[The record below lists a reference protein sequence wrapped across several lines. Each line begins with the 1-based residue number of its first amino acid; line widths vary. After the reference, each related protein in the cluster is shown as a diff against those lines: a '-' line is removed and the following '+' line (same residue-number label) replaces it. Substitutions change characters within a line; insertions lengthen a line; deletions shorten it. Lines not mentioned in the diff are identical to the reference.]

1 MFYSRYSLDFK
12 DFFIHINDPV
22 SLNNVSLSHETF
34 GSPKY
39 GTLIFSCRK
48 KSNLKIKL
56 VFDLIRSDQ

>member
-39 GTLIFSCRK
+39 GTLIFCSRK
-48 KSNLKIKL
+48 KKQLENK
-56 VFDLIRSDQ
+56 VGVRFD

>member
-1 MFYSRYSLDFK
+1 MMFYSRYSLDFK

-39 GTLIFSCRK
+39 GTLIFCCRK
-48 KSNLKIKL
+48 KKQLENK
-56 VFDLIRSDQ
+56 VAVRFD

>member
-34 GSPKY
+34 GFPIY
-39 GTLIFSCRK
+39 GTLIFCCRK
-48 KSNLKIKL
+48 KKQLENK
-56 VFDLIRSDQ
+56 VGVRFD

>member
-39 GTLIFSCRK
+39 GTLIFCCRK
-48 KSNLKIKL
+48 KKQLENK
-56 VFDLIRSDQ
+56 VVVRFD

>member
-39 GTLIFSCRK
+39 GTLIFCCGK
-48 KSNLKIKL
+48 KKQLENK
-56 VFDLIRSDQ
+56 VGVRFD